1 MNAKHSPSTGKCL
14 LTLLGLVIFAQLSPA
29 QEAWREGRNIA
40 GLAREAAPTGQTA
53 SALIGGKFT
62 SGGFRAPS
70 DGSTLWTGLAQASAE
85 ARFEDL
91 FLTGNFGFELTRGN
105 EMMGSMFTHPGYYPV
120 DILEFTPGVKLRQT
134 YDIGGGMAWKNAS
147 RWTPGAT
154 IRFQGTN
161 YAKRKD
167 LRHTTYRQ
175 ELEVVPSVAYSGDGW
190 TAGLSYVFS
199 KTSEFITAEQV
210 GQAKAESYTAF
221 LDKGLLFGTLQAWD
235 GSGVHLKEAGVDRFP
250 VKEFTHGVALQAS
263 LGKVLYADVEYDWT
277 RGEAGEKGYIW
288 FRFPGARCSASLVG
302 TLSGSSGIHRLKASW
317 EWTKQENYETVLEKV
332 TEGGVTTPVEYG
344 SNRIWQRRTLDFSPS
359 YRFVHQKGWSA
370 GALLDV
376 EYDKY
381 RITCMYP
388 YVYRHEPLYLR
399 GMLHGEVPVGAFLI
413 RGAAQFCA
421 AVAQNDASE
430 TVADES
436 LGVSSTPFRLS
447 EWWAMEQEW
456 QDAPRLALS
465 LELRYNFLVGRNVPL
480 YVEAGCQFTQ
490 AFRITALP
498 GSRRQ
503 TTHLTIG
510 YSF

>member
-1 MNAKHSPSTGKCL
+1 MNAKHSPSTGKWL

-29 QEAWREGRNIA
+29 QEAWREGRNVA
-40 GLAREAAPTGQTA
+40 GLAREASPAGQTA
-53 SALIGGKFT
+53 SALIGGKYT

-91 FLTGNFGFELTRGN
+91 FLTGNFGFELTRGD
-105 EMMGSMFTHPGYYPV
+105 EMMGSMFARPGYYPV

-134 YDIGGGMAWKNAS
+134 YDIGGGLAWKNAS

-175 ELEVVPSVAYSGDGW
+175 ELELVPSVAYSGDGW
-190 TAGLSYVFS
+190 MAGLSYVFG

-250 VKEFTHGVALQAS
+250 IKEFTHGIALQAS
-263 LGKVLYADVEYDWT
+263 LGQVLYADVEYDWT
-277 RGEAGEKGYIW
+277 RDEAGEKGYIW
-288 FRFPGARCSASLVG
+288 FRFPGAKLSASVVG
-302 TLSGSSGIHRLKASW
+302 TLNGNSGTHRLKAAW
-317 EWTKQENYETVLEKV
+317 KWTKQENYETVLEKV

-344 SNRIWQRRTLDFSPS
+344 SNRIWQRRSIDFSPS
-359 YRFVHQKGWSA
+359 YNFAHKKGWSV

-376 EYDKY
+376 EYEKY
-381 RITCMYP
+381 CITYMYP
-388 YVYRHEPLYLR
+388 YVFRHEPLLMR
-399 GMLHGEVPVGAFLI
+399 GMLHGEVPVWHFLI
-413 RGAAQFCA
+413 KGAANFSA
-421 AVAQNDASE
+421 AVAVKEASE
-430 TVADES
+430 VAADES
-436 LGVSSTPFRLS
+436 LGVSSTPFQLG
-447 EWWAMEQEW
+447 EWWAREKEW
-456 QDAPRLALS
+456 QEAPRLSLS
-465 LELRYNFLVGRNVPL
+465 LELRYNFRLGRNLPL
-480 YVEAGCQFTQ
+480 YVEAGCQFTR

-498 GSRRQ
+498 GANRQ
-503 TTHLTIG
+503 TTHLTLG